1 LFGPLFGGLLPV
13 RAANGGID
21 LAQQYR
27 QQETPRDE
35 LGVVAVLGDT
45 PLVAGD
51 QRSHVLRAAFDVF
64 GDVEFGDRH
73 HVRVLPKGTQ
83 HAGAFVGRDG
93 LE

>member
-1 LFGPLFGGLLPV
+1 MSMSVKPASASCPAHFSVGCSQFV
-13 RAANGGID
+13 RLTRGSTWPSNTGS
-21 LAQQYR
+21 R
-27 QQETPRDE
+27 PRDE

-64 GDVEFGDRH
+64 GDVEFGDR
-73 HVRVLPKGTQ
+73 Q
-83 HAGAFVGRDG
+83 HADAFVGRDG